1 MIPVKFKNEPLSIVT
16 RYKKPVYIFSQESLG
31 NQDDFV
37 VKSFGEEWDKF
48 NDFSDK
54 DLQEMGDEFFDIV
67 NSILTKDI
75 YAIDIGCGSGRWIKY
90 LSDKLGF
97 IEAVDPSDAI
107 FVADKLLR
115 DVDNVRLSKAASDNL
130 PFYENTFDFG
140 MSVGVLHHIPDTFKA
155 LKDCVKMIKPGGYF
169 YVYLY
174 YNFENRGIFFKSLF
188 TIANFFR
195 KRISLLAPEPK
206 KAICEIIAVTV
217 YMPFVL
223 LSRLIAFFGLLKMA
237 DLIPLSGYRN
247 KSFYIIRNDAL
258 DRFGTALEQR
268 FSKKEIEKMMLDSGL
283 HNIIFSN
290 NIPYYHAIGQKL

>member
-130 PFYENTFDFG
+130 PFHENTFDFG